1 MFQFDDVI
9 MRVHVFLLH
18 LFAYALIPLDT
29 DLRQIDIL
37 YAIRVTQ
44 QFVEYVNHTSA
55 IHNHA
60 ALATALDPGPSG

>member
-1 MFQFDDVI
+1 MSPFDDVI

-18 LFAYALIPLDT
+18 LFVSASIPLDT
-29 DLRQIDIL
+29 NLRQIDIM

-55 IHNHA
+55 IRKNA
-60 ALATALDPGPSG
+60 ALGAALDPGPSG